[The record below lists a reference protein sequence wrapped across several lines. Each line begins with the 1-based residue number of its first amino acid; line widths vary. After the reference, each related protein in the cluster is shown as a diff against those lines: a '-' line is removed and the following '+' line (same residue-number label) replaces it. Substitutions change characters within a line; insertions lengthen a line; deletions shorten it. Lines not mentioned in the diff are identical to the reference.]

1 MEGNVLI
8 QNASLVLSDRIVDG
22 DLRISN
28 GSIHKIATGGGL
40 EATNG
45 ELVIDGTGLHLLPGA
60 IDPHVHFR
68 EPGNTDK
75 EDLQSGS
82 RAAVAGGVT
91 AFLDMPNNAPNATNR
106 ATLEA
111 KISLAESKS
120 VNHFGFFAGATRD
133 NVRDL
138 QDIEGMDGVC
148 GIKIFMGSSTGDLLV
163 HEQKDLK
170 IFLQIL
176 VE

>member
-1 MEGNVLI
+1 MCI
-8 QNASLVLSDRIVDG
+8 RDS
-22 DLRISN
+22 SN
-28 GSIHKIATGGGL
+28 R
-40 EATNG
+40 
-45 ELVIDGTGLHLLPGA
+45 ELLIDGTGLHLLPGA

-91 AFLDMPNNAPNATNR
+91 AFLDMPNNVPNATNR

-111 KISLAESKS
+111 KIALAESKT

-133 NVRDL
+133 NVRDY
-138 QDIEGMDGVC
+138 
-148 GIKIFMGSSTGDLLV
+148 KISKAWTEFAESRYSWEVAQGTYLFMNKKTW
-163 HEQKDLK
+163 K

-176 VE
+176 VV

>member
-45 ELVIDGTGLHLLPGA
+45 EFVIDGTGLHLLPGA

-68 EPGNTDK
+68 NLVIPT
-75 EDLQSGS
+75 
-82 RAAVAGGVT
+82 
-91 AFLDMPNNAPNATNR
+91 M
-106 ATLEA
+106 
-111 KISLAESKS
+111 KICK
-120 VNHFGFFAGATRD
+120 V
-133 NVRDL
+133 V
-138 QDIEGMDGVC
+138 V
-148 GIKIFMGSSTGDLLV
+148 
-163 HEQKDLK
+163 EQ
-170 IFLQIL
+170 Q
-176 VE
+176 